1 MVSMNLDLRILF
13 QWKTL
18 LHVLLLMTAYE
29 MYENNIPRINI
40 SRHVS
45 VRVVIE
51 NEISVSVLTKI
62 IIEKYSP

>member
-1 MVSMNLDLRILF
+1 
-13 QWKTL
+13 
-18 LHVLLLMTAYE
+18 MTEYE

-40 SRHVS
+40 SRYVR

-51 NEISVSVLTKI
+51 SERIVSVLTKI